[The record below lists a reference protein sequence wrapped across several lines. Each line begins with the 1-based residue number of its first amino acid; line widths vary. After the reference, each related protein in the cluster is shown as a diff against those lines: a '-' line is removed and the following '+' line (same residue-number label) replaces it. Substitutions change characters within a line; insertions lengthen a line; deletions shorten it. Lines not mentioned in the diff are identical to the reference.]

1 MFKFQGYLVEAKLD
15 QNKRDNATR
24 ILLFDPDFGIKL
36 ELIKLVGT
44 FFYLFRHGKIDSKGM
59 KSLLMYVERREK
71 MQYVKEFGI
80 TFTDLIK
87 SLAFQ

>member
-1 MFKFQGYLVEAKLD
+1 
-15 QNKRDNATR
+15 
-24 ILLFDPDFGIKL
+24 
-36 ELIKLVGT
+36 
-44 FFYLFRHGKIDSKGM
+44 M